1 MGAGQ
6 WPARSPSAPSVARQV
21 SYRHPNRHCTRSL
34 KAKEQSF
41 QFAEYRRAF
50 AVDAACFLWEAQE
63 NNFSRRKLTCS
74 QGCACQPLARE
85 RARDPYGLWEKF
97 FSCHRKSPSIFCTS
111 RSGFNPGACNQE
123 GKENPMSGTLN
134 KVQLIGHLGKDPEI
148 RSFQNGGKAAT
159 LSLATSESWKDKET
173 GERKE
178 RTEWHRI
185 SITNDGLVGVVEKY
199 LKKGAKVYVEG
210 QLETRK
216 WTDKEGEERYSTEVV
231 LRPYAGELLML
242 DPRKTE
248 AA

>member
-1 MGAGQ
+1 
-6 WPARSPSAPSVARQV
+6 
-21 SYRHPNRHCTRSL
+21 
-34 KAKEQSF
+34 
-41 QFAEYRRAF
+41 
-50 AVDAACFLWEAQE
+50 
-63 NNFSRRKLTCS
+63 
-74 QGCACQPLARE
+74 
-85 RARDPYGLWEKF
+85 
-97 FSCHRKSPSIFCTS
+97 
-111 RSGFNPGACNQE
+111 
-123 GKENPMSGTLN
+123 MSGSLN

-148 RSFQNGGKAAT
+148 RSFQNGGRAAT
-159 LSLATSESWKDKET
+159 FSLATSESWKDKDT

-216 WTDKEGEERYSTEVV
+216 WTDKEGQERYSTEVV

-242 DPRKTE
+242 DPRKTDAAPESATE